1 MLNVSAMRSSV
12 GSVLKSSGN
21 QTANYRINGL
31 SRISMHRCKAD
42 RGKERDHQM
51 KKICALFLVLCLLIA
66 PAAPVYAETPISG
79 VYVYEEDGMPKY
91 WLDFTGSVADNV
103 VLHCFFQTDSWYE
116 TYYVLDFNSSVPESH
131 QDTCRIET
139 VWDAKGND
147 VSNWF
152 KTISLTIQ
160 EDRVRLYIERDDKTL
175 AGGPSSTILTGLY
188 EMTPAKAGVVYEAYS
203 DNKLRTWVL
212 LNRDYAELHFA
223 DGTEWHLQAE
233 NSDDHTKKAVK
244 IISSDNT
251 DIAFEYAEISYEQGL
266 ILLTLN
272 GVGEYSGDYTL
283 RPRAFLQK
291 DAESEAELKRMAQMY
306 CKRIS
311 GFYPPEAD
319 AEDNGDGTYTVHLY
333 EIVPNGDGTY
343 HTATSAWYTVN
354 ASGVGVDDLFGSA
367 VNLNA

>member
-1 MLNVSAMRSSV
+1 MN
-12 GSVLKSSGN
+12 
-21 QTANYRINGL
+21 
-31 SRISMHRCKAD
+31 RCKAD

-51 KKICALFLVLCLLIA
+51 KKTCALFLVLCLLIA

-79 VYVYEEDGMPKY
+79 AYVYEEGGMPKY